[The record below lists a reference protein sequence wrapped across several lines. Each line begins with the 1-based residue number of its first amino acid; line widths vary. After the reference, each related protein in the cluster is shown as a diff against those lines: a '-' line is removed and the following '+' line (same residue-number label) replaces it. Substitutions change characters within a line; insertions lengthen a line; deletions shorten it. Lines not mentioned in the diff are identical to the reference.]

1 MSFIITYLSPP
12 AVILINLSESRE
24 EPFLNIILE
33 DPPAFTC
40 IASME
45 SFDLILISS
54 SNLKSTFDPLFWIT
68 ALTPVPF
75 KVRDLLSILDTW
87 TLPNPP
93 GNLIWAISTS
103 LSIISESLRITFA
116 EDILGIPLLQL
127 LTLDHNIS
135 PPALVKVDWDI
146 TFPAILPE
154 LLITTSV
161 PPISILFNCSG
172 VIPLELEPKLM
183 TLSLKP
189 LITTFPLPQFDEEL
203 SVKATSDTEASRLRL
218 RLPDPIVNS
227 PTLPWFALNSI
238 VKSLSE
244 ILISPLNILTPFKIN
259 FGLDAAPGLIN
270 TPFEINVPSALVF
283 AVINALAPKYL
294 NSPV

>member
-1 MSFIITYLSPP
+1 
-12 AVILINLSESRE
+12 
-24 EPFLNIILE
+24 
-33 DPPAFTC
+33 
-40 IASME
+40 
-45 SFDLILISS
+45 
-54 SNLKSTFDPLFWIT
+54 
-68 ALTPVPF
+68 
-75 KVRDLLSILDTW
+75 
-87 TLPNPP
+87 
-93 GNLIWAISTS
+93 
-103 LSIISESLRITFA
+103 
-116 EDILGIPLLQL
+116 
-127 LTLDHNIS
+127 
-135 PPALVKVDWDI
+135 
-146 TFPAILPE
+146 
-154 LLITTSV
+154 
-161 PPISILFNCSG
+161 
-172 VIPLELEPKLM
+172 M

-203 SVKATSDTEASRLRL
+203 SVKATSDTEASRLKL

-283 AVINALAPKYL
+283 AVINAFAPKYL